1 MSHTDRPAIAVVGA
15 GPSGLFACQALLRAE
30 PPIGRIDVYDRLPT
44 PYGLLRYGVAPDH
57 VGIKSVASRLAT
69 VFEDPRVRYFGLVE
83 FGRVT
88 QPEREQGEHEENAQR
103 EDGAAP
109 LFHFAAAE

>member
-69 VFEDPRVRYFGLVE
+69 VFEDPRVRSARE
-83 FGRVT
+83 RWGRV
-88 QPEREQGEHEENAQR
+88 A
-103 EDGAAP
+103 GAVSVTSS
-109 LFHFAAAE
+109 LVL